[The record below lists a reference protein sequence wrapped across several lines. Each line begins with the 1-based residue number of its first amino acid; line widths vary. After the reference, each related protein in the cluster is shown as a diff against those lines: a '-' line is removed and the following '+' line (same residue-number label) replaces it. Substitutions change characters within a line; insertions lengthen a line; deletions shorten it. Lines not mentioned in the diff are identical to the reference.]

1 MAYGNG
7 CSGSVNKKNETK
19 KTRWEEEEVRI
30 DPLFTTSGHSLWDQL
45 ALLEPTVPYSRL
57 FLALP

>member
-7 CSGSVNKKNETK
+7 CSGSVNKKNGTK
-19 KTRWEEEEVRI
+19 KTRWEEEEVHI
-30 DPLFTTSGHSLWDQL
+30 DPLFTTSGHSLGGQL